1 MDTSLYRHRLARAS
15 LERSESVSGVEWLAL
30 ALFALYALVGF
41 GIRTAVQIRRTG
53 DSGFRGLSGSLGSV
67 EWWAGLLFATA
78 LVAGVVA
85 PIAGLLGLSTISA
98 LEHGWVHTAGAV
110 LATLGIVGTFITQL
124 DMGDNWRVGV
134 DEDERTELV
143 ISGSFAMV
151 RNPIFTAMLVT
162 GAGIALV
169 VPNGIALGSWVLL
182 LLAVQLQVRVVE
194 EPYLRRHH
202 DASYQR
208 YVARV
213 GRFLPG
219 VGTLR

>member
-1 MDTSLYRHRLARAS
+1 M
-15 LERSESVSGVEWLAL
+15 EWLAL
-30 ALFALYALVGF
+30 ALFVLYVLVGF

-53 DSGFRGLSGSLGSV
+53 DSGFRGLSGSPGSA
-67 EWWAGLLFATA
+67 ERWAGVLFATA
-78 LVAGVVA
+78 LVAGVLA
-85 PIAGLLGLSTISA
+85 PIAGLLGLSAISA
-98 LEHGWVHTAGAV
+98 LELRPVQAAGAA
-110 LATLGIVGTFITQL
+110 LATLGILGTFITQR

-143 ISGSFAMV
+143 TSGSFAMV
-151 RNPIFTAMLVT
+151 RNPIFAAMLVT

-169 VPNGIALGSWVLL
+169 VPNGIALGGWVLL
-182 LLAVQLQVRVVE
+182 LLAIELQVRVVE

-202 DASYQR
+202 GEPYQR

-219 VGTLR
+219 VGLTKTPHDPDAHVDVAPADL

>member
-1 MDTSLYRHRLARAS
+1 M
-15 LERSESVSGVEWLAL
+15 EWLAL
-30 ALFALYALVGF
+30 ALFVLYVLVGF

-53 DSGFRGLSGSLGSV
+53 DSGFRGLSGSPGSA
-67 EWWAGLLFATA
+67 EWWAGVLFATA
-78 LVAGVVA
+78 LVAGVLA
-85 PIAGLLGLSTISA
+85 PIAGLLGLSAISA
-98 LEHGWVHTAGAV
+98 LELRPVQAAGAA
-110 LATLGIVGTFITQL
+110 LATLGILGTFITQR

-143 ISGSFAMV
+143 TSGSFAMV
-151 RNPIFTAMLVT
+151 RNPIFAAMLVT

-169 VPNGIALGSWVLL
+169 VPNGIALGGWVLL
-182 LLAVQLQVRVVE
+182 LLAIELQVRVVE

-202 DASYQR
+202 GEPYQR

-219 VGTLR
+219 VGLTKTPHDPDAHVDVAPADL